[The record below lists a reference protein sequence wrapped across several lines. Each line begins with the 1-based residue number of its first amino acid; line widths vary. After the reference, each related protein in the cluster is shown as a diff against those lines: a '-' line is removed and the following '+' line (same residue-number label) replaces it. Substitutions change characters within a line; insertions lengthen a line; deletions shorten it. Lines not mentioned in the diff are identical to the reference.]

1 MPAQT
6 LYTTSGQTFRRGKFI
21 AKGGEGEIYAVQ
33 NHTQFAIKLYF
44 PNKLLGKE
52 EKIQEIIP
60 YYPDSLRKFGALP
73 IESLYDSR
81 NNFVGFL
88 MDFVKAEKLP
98 YVYWQKE
105 RNEIFPKARWNFLI
119 RVASNVARAVNAMHQ
134 NGFVIGDLNESN
146 FLVFSDKE
154 KYGTVKFID
163 CDSFQFQSGNQRFLC
178 DVGKKEFTAPEL
190 QGKSLKV
197 WRETNQDNFSL
208 AVLIFQILFL
218 GRHPFSGI
226 PAGNKHFEVEQSIK
240 EHRFAFGADSKT
252 RGYLP
257 PPYTTHL
264 EETSNSIEQLFRRAF
279 LQDKMRPTAKDWADS
294 LEDLLE
300 RNLTVCEENNGH
312 YYPNSL
318 SKCPWCRIENESQWK
333 IIHFD
338 PVSFDTEFILDELWR
353 KILSIK
359 PPSAP
364 LALSGKAEY
373 SLVGWQKI
381 KAQINSYSITK
392 TTISLTLLLA
402 FSGVVL
408 FALNSEADLAIAT
421 IIIGG
426 LACLVVI
433 AVISNPQMLIPQAI
447 VKEKKEL
454 ESNYLYLVDNYGKQ
468 NALQVFRSS
477 LEELQKKKDEYQNL
491 GLFRAQR
498 LQTLENQ
505 ARARQEEE
513 FLSKYRISNASIPNI
528 GYSRT
533 VTLGTYGIETA
544 ADLSWQKIYRVPGFG
559 TSLASNLM
567 GWREILK
574 SRFTFNQTQAIT
586 ESDKHALE
594 REIYRKKTILEKEL
608 KNGLKLLQ
616 NVTSQSESINQSIY
630 QNIEKTQEK
639 LITLEHKFS
648 PIINRWLKITASIY
662 LIVISAFG
670 LIIPISQKARLKQEN
685 ASVITQSSNVNRINV
700 VANQTLISNNQNVST
715 INSNLLQNT
724 QTNVNTQE
732 SKSVVNYKEGISHT
746 KAGRFAQ
753 AVESYQKAIE
763 LNPQYAEAYHELGYA
778 LFKLGKYNESLEAS
792 VKAAKLRPKNA
803 ETYRNLG
810 DTYKALNQIDKACEN
825 YTQAKN
831 LLPKHFQTI
840 TKLANCFI
848 QQGDSESA
856 INTYND
862 LVKIQ
867 PNNAVAH
874 YELGKLYNS
883 LSRSEEAM
891 DEYTKLLK
899 LNNSLAEKLLKEIEQ

>member
-6 LYTTSGQTFRRGKFI
+6 LYTISGQTFRRGKFI

-33 NHTQFAIKLYF
+33 NQLDLVVKLYL
-44 PNKLLGKE
+44 PNHLSGKE
-52 EKIQEIIP
+52 EKIQKMIP
-60 YYPDSLRKFGALP
+60 LCQNNLRKFAALP

-105 RNEIFPKARWNFLI
+105 RNEVFPKARWNFLL

-134 NGFVIGDLNESN
+134 NGFVVGDINESN
-146 FLVFSDKE
+146 LLVFSDK
-154 KYGTVKFID
+154 KNYGTVKFID
-163 CDSFQFQSGNQRFLC
+163 CDSFQFQSNSQRFLC
-178 DVGKKEFTAPEL
+178 NVGKPPYIAPEL
-190 QGKSLKV
+190 QGSNLNI
-197 WRETNQDNFSL
+197 WRESNQDNFSL

-226 PAGNKHFEVEQSIK
+226 PAGNKHFTIEQSIK
-240 EHRFAFGADSKT
+240 EHRFAFGADAKS

-257 PPYTTHL
+257 PPYTTRL

-279 LQDKMRPTAKDWADS
+279 LQDKMRPTAKDWVNS
-294 LEDLLE
+294 LDLLE

-312 YYPNSL
+312 YHPNSL

-338 PVSFDTEFILDELWR
+338 PVSFDTDFNLDELWR

-359 PPSAP
+359 QPSAP
-364 LALSGKAEY
+364 LALPDKAKY

-381 KAQINSYSITK
+381 KAQINSYSIAK
-392 TTISLTLLLA
+392 LTISLTLLFT
-402 FSGVVL
+402 FSSIL
-408 FALNSEADLAIAT
+408 FFTLSSEADWAIAT

-426 LACLVVI
+426 IICLGII
-433 AVISNPQMLIPQAI
+433 ATISSPQRLLPQAI
-447 VKEKKEL
+447 VKQKKEL
-454 ESNYLYLVDNYGKQ
+454 ESNYLYLADNYGKQ
-468 NALQVFRSS
+468 NATQLFRSG

-491 GLFRAQR
+491 GLFRAQK
-498 LQTLENQ
+498 LQALENQ

-513 FLSKYRISNASIPNI
+513 FLSKHRIANASIPNI

-544 ADLSWQKIYRVPGFG
+544 ADITFNKVISIYGFNIG
-559 TSLASNLM
+559 LASDLTA
-567 GWREILK
+567 WKERIRKKFVFDASK
-574 SRFTFNQTQAIT
+574 SRT
-586 ESDKHALE
+586 ESDE
-594 REIYRKKTILEKEL
+594 RAVEQEVYRKKILLEKEL
-608 KNGLKLLQ
+608 KNGLKFLQ
-616 NVTSQSESINQSIY
+616 NTTSQSESINQSIY
-630 QNIEKTQEK
+630 QNIAENQEN
-639 LITLEHKFS
+639 LTTLEHKFS
-648 PIINRWLKITASIY
+648 PTINRWLKVTASIY
-662 LIVISAFG
+662 LVITSVFG
-670 LIIPISQKARLKQEN
+670 LIIALGQKARLKQEN
-685 ASVITQSSNVNRINV
+685 ASVINQSSNVNQTNV
-700 VANQTLISNNQNVST
+700 AVNQVSILNNQNTST

-724 QTNVNTQE
+724 QANVHTQE
-732 SKSVVNYKEGISHT
+732 SESVINYKEGISHT
-746 KAGRFAQ
+746 RAGRFEQ

-792 VKAAKLRPKNA
+792 VKATKLRPKNA

-810 DTYKALNQIDKACEN
+810 DTYKALNQIDKACES
-825 YTQAKN
+825 YTKAKN
-831 LLPKHFQTI
+831 LAPKHFQTV
-840 TKLANCFI
+840 TKLANCFV
-848 QQGDSESA
+848 QQGDSSAA

-862 LVKIQ
+862 SLKVQ

-883 LSRSEEAM
+883 LGRSEEAM
-891 DEYTKLLK
+891 DEYTKLLT
-899 LNNSLAEKLLKEIEQ
+899 LNNSLAEKLLKEIGQ